1 MKKRYTILIS
11 IVLAVVIAGLGY
23 LNWQTRNELRNQSA
37 QIELQQKQSQQQ
49 IAIILLGQQIP
60 NAKLEGI
67 STVSEVMVAQVSIS
81 EGSSHLF
88 AFIGG
93 QWFDLGE
100 GQMTTPSENQTEE
113 K

>member
-11 IVLAVVIAGLGY
+11 IVPIVVIVGLGY
-23 LNWQTRNELRNQSA
+23 LNWQTRNELRDQSM
-37 QIELQQKQSQQQ
+37 QIELQQKQAQQQ
-49 IAIILLGQQIP
+49 ISLILLGQQVP
-60 NAKLEGI
+60 NAKLEGL
-67 STVSEVMVAQVSIS
+67 STVSEVMVAQVSIP
-81 EGSSHLF
+81 EGSSRLF

-100 GQMTTPSENQTEE
+100 GQIAQPSENTTKE